1 MEKMAT
7 KETEQGFRFFIDLIF
22 SSGARKDASERPMQ
36 KRHHPENAVFTG
48 LYGQKVTTL
57 ISYQNQRCWVVEHTG
72 FEPVTSTMRM

>member
-1 MEKMAT
+1 MAPVSLLT
-7 KETEQGFRFFIDLIF
+7 SF
-22 SSGARKDASERPMQ
+22 SVFEHVKSVSECLMQ
-36 KRHHPENAVFTG
+36 KRHRPENTVFSG